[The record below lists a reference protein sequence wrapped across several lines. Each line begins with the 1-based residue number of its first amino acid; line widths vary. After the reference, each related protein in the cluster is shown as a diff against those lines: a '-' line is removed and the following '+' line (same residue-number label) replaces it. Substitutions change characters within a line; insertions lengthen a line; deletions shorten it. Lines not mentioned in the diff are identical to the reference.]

1 MVLTVAA
8 NLGSVTITDVYN
20 GETKLTKNTHY
31 TLATGGKVTLL
42 KTYLDDLEE
51 DAYTITIKTSQG
63 NASAAI
69 TVTDTTT
76 LTADPATADFDK
88 NTEGEGYVDV
98 VIEVKHNTTG
108 VTLTSVNNGET
119 ALTGTTHYTTDG
131 LKVTILKTYLATLE
145 EGATTITFK
154 TNKGDVDA
162 IITVTDTTTLTADP
176 ATATFDKNTSGE
188 GYDDVVIEVKHNTS
202 GVTLTS
208 VHNGEVTLTPITH
221 YTADGLVVTLLKT
234 YLATLDEG
242 EATIT
247 FKTNKGDVDAVI
259 TVEDTTEEA

>member
-8 NLGSVTITDVYN
+8 SNGTVTIGDIYN

-31 TLATGGKVTLL
+31 TVNGGAVTL
-42 KTYLDDLEE
+42 KATYLDDLEE
-51 DAYTITIKTSQG
+51 DDYTITIQTTQG
-63 NASAAI
+63 
-69 TVTDTTT
+69 TVI
-76 LTADPATADFDK
+76 
-88 NTEGEGYVDV
+88 
-98 VIEVKHNTTG
+98 VI
-108 VTLTSVNNGET
+108 VTV
-119 ALTGTTHYTTDG
+119 A
-131 LKVTILKTYLATLE
+131 
-145 EGATTITFK
+145 
-154 TNKGDVDA
+154 
-162 IITVTDTTTLTADP
+162 DTTTLTADP

-221 YTADGLVVTLLKT
+221 YTADGLVVTILKT

-259 TVEDTTEEA
+259 TVEDTTEEV

>member
-8 NLGSVTITDVYN
+8 SNGTVTIGDIYN
-20 GETKLTKNTHY
+20 GETKLTKTTHY
-31 TLATGGKVTLL
+31 TVNGGAVTL
-42 KTYLDDLEE
+42 KATYLDDLQKGNY
-51 DAYTITIKTSQG
+51 AVTIKTVQG
-63 NASAAI
+63 NVSVVI
-69 TVTDTTT
+69 TV
-76 LTADPATADFDK
+76 A
-88 NTEGEGYVDV
+88 
-98 VIEVKHNTTG
+98 
-108 VTLTSVNNGET
+108 
-119 ALTGTTHYTTDG
+119 
-131 LKVTILKTYLATLE
+131 
-145 EGATTITFK
+145 
-154 TNKGDVDA
+154 
-162 IITVTDTTTLTADP
+162 DTTTLTADP

-208 VHNGEVTLTPITH
+208 VHNGEVKLTQITH

-259 TVEDTTEEA
+259 TVEDTTEEV